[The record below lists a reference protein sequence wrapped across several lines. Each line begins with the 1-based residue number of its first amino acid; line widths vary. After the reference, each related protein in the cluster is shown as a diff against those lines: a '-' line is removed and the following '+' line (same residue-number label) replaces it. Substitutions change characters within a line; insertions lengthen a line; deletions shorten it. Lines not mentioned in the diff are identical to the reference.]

1 MAAAGSAAT
10 SVRFGPFEIDLRT
23 GDLLRSGRKIK
34 LQPQPAKVLC
44 LLATRAGELVTRE
57 QLQQETW
64 GPDTFVDFNHGL
76 NFSIRQI
83 RTCLGDDP
91 DHPVYIETIPR
102 RGYRFIAPV
111 QRVDSAATPP
121 AAASEVEAPAWLGS
135 QTVSTGKVQHEL
147 LRAGK
152 RKRYLWAIAISLALL
167 LITSMVVY
175 RLVAQRPITSI
186 AVLPFNNS
194 PAEEEYVDEGLT
206 DGLIHDL
213 SHLQE
218 LKVISRASAVRFKG
232 RTVDPQTLGR
242 DLGVGSVLTGRFGKR
257 GDSLLLAVELVDTSD
272 GRVLWSGQYSWA
284 SDRVSAIQSD
294 IAGEV
299 AQNLRV
305 KASAEEQRRLAERH
319 TGDPEAYLLYMKG
332 RAALYR
338 WTEPELN
345 GAIVYFQKATEKDP
359 KFALAYAGLADTYYA
374 LSGMYVPPSE
384 AMPKARAAALR
395 ALELDETLS
404 DAHVS
409 LGLVKS
415 RYDWDWSGSEHEFK
429 RAIELNRSNAMAHLW
444 YGWSIAAT
452 GQFGPARAELQRAHE
467 LDPLSTFIEVGLAQ
481 TFYYARQYDEAIA
494 RLRKIVELDPGFLP
508 ARYTLGIVYAQK
520 RMYKEAL
527 TEIQKAVAM
536 GDDAGVQLWVVGYA
550 HAACGNRL
558 EAERVLARI
567 PEDES
572 YSRATIYAALGDKD
586 VAFEQLDQA
595 YRGRD
600 ELLFF
605 IKIDPSL
612 EPLNSDPRFKVLL
625 RRLALEK

>member
-1 MAAAGSAAT
+1 
-10 SVRFGPFEIDLRT
+10 V
-23 GDLLRSGRKIK
+23 
-34 LQPQPAKVLC
+34 
-44 LLATRAGELVTRE
+44 
-57 QLQQETW
+57 ET
-64 GPDTFVDFNHGL
+64 
-76 NFSIRQI
+76 
-83 RTCLGDDP
+83 
-91 DHPVYIETIPR
+91 
-102 RGYRFIAPV
+102 
-111 QRVDSAATPP
+111 
-121 AAASEVEAPAWLGS
+121 PAWLGS

-152 RKRYLWAIAISLALL
+152 QRRYLWAVAISLALL
-167 LITSMVVY
+167 SVTSLAVY
-175 RLVAQRPITSI
+175 RLVVQRPISSI

-194 PAEEEYVDEGLT
+194 PAEQEYVDEGLT

-213 SHLQE
+213 SHLQN
-218 LKVISRASAVRFKG
+218 LKVISRASAVRFRG
-232 RTVDPQTLGR
+232 RTVDPQTVGR
-242 DLGVGSVLTGRFGKR
+242 ELGVGSMLTGRFGKR
-257 GDSLLLAVELVDTSD
+257 GDNLLLAVELVDTSD

-299 AQNLRV
+299 ARNLRV

-338 WTEPELN
+338 WSEPEWNNAL
-345 GAIVYFQKATEKDP
+345 VYFQKATEKDP

-374 LSGMYVPPSE
+374 LSGILPPSE

-415 RYDWDWSGSEHEFK
+415 RYDWDWPGAEHEFK

-444 YGWSIAAT
+444 YGWNLAAT
-452 GQFGPARAELQRAHE
+452 GQIGAARAELQRAHE

-481 TFYYARQYDEAIA
+481 TFYYTRQYDEAIA

-508 ARYTLGIVYAQK
+508 ARYTLGVVYAQK
-520 RMYKEAL
+520 HMCKEAL
-527 TEIQKAVAM
+527 TEVQKAVAM
-536 GDDAGVQLWVVGYA
+536 EEVPVAEMLIVSYVD
-550 HAACGNRL
+550 AACGNRL

-567 PEDES
+567 HGNEG
-572 YSRATIYAALGDKD
+572 YYRAAIYAALGDKD
-586 VAFEQLDQA
+586 ASFEQLDQA
-595 YRGRD
+595 YQGRD
-600 ELLFF
+600 ENL
-605 IKIDPSL
+605 IMTKIDPML
-612 EPLNSDPRFKVLL
+612 GPLNSDPRFKVLL

>member
-10 SVRFGPFEIDLRT
+10 SVRFGPFEINLRT
-23 GDLLRSGRKIK
+23 GDLLRSGHKIK

-57 QLQQETW
+57 QLLQETW

-83 RTCLGDDP
+83 RACLGDDP
-91 DHPVYIETIPR
+91 EHPVYIETIPR

-111 QRVDSAATPP
+111 QGVDTAAAPP
-121 AAASEVEAPAWLGS
+121 AASEVEGPAWLGS
-135 QTVSTGKVQHEL
+135 ETVSTGKVQHEL
-147 LRAGK
+147 LRTGK
-152 RKRYLWAIAISLALL
+152 RRRYLWALAISLALL
-167 LITSMVVY
+167 SVTSMLVY
-175 RLVAQRPITSI
+175 RLVVQRPISSI

-194 PAEEEYVDEGLT
+194 PVEEEYVDEGLT
-206 DGLIHDL
+206 GGLIYDL

-218 LKVISRASAVRFKG
+218 LKVISRASVVRFRG
-232 RTVDPQTLGR
+232 RTVDPQTVGR
-242 DLGVGSVLTGRFGKR
+242 ELGVGSVLTGRFGKR
-257 GDSLLLAVELVDTSD
+257 GDSLLLAVELVDTTD

-305 KASAEEQRRLAERH
+305 KSSAEEQRRLAERH
-319 TGDPEAYLLYMKG
+319 TNDPEAYILYMKG

-338 WTEPELN
+338 WTAPELN
-345 GAIVYFQKATEKDP
+345 NAIVYFQKATEKDP
-359 KFALAYAGLADTYYA
+359 KFALAYAGLADTYGA
-374 LSGMYVPPSE
+374 LSGILPPSE
-384 AMPKARAAALR
+384 AMPKARAAALK

-444 YGWSIAAT
+444 YGWSLAGT
-452 GQFGPARAELQRAHE
+452 GQIGAGRSELQRAHE

-481 TFYYARQYDEAIA
+481 TFYYDRQYDEAIA

-508 ARYTLGIVYAQK
+508 ARYTLAVLYAQK
-520 RMYKEAL
+520 HMYKEAL
-527 TEIQKAVAM
+527 TEAQKAVAM
-536 GDDAGVQLWVVGYA
+536 EDAPETQLIVAYV

-558 EAERVLARI
+558 EAERVLARN
-567 PEDES
+567 PGNEG
-572 YSRATIYAALGDKD
+572 YYRAIIYAALGDKD
-586 VAFEQLDQA
+586 AAFEQLDQA

-600 ELLFF
+600 ESLAF
-605 IKIDPSL
+605 IKIDPNL

-625 RRLALEK
+625 RRLARDK

>member
-1 MAAAGSAAT
+1 MAAAGSAVT
-10 SVRFGPFEIDLRT
+10 SVRFGPFEINLRT

-91 DHPVYIETIPR
+91 EHPVYIETIPR

-121 AAASEVEAPAWLGS
+121 AASEVESPAWLGS
-135 QTVSTGKVQHEL
+135 ETVSTGKVQHEL
-147 LRAGK
+147 LRAVK
-152 RKRYLWAIAISLALL
+152 RKRYLWALAIFLALL
-167 LITSMVVY
+167 SVTSMVVY
-175 RLVAQRPITSI
+175 RLVVQRPISSI

-194 PAEEEYVDEGLT
+194 PVEEEYVDEGLT

-213 SHLQE
+213 SHLQK
-218 LKVISRASAVRFKG
+218 LKVISRASVVRFRG
-232 RTVDPQTLGR
+232 RTVDPQTVGR
-242 DLGVGSVLTGRFGKR
+242 DLGVGSILTGRFGKR
-257 GDSLLLAVELVDTSD
+257 GDNLLLAVELVDTSD
-272 GRVLWSGQYSWA
+272 GRVLWSGQYNWA

-294 IAGEV
+294 IAGEIV
-299 AQNLRV
+299 QNLRV

-319 TGDPEAYLLYMKG
+319 TSNPEAYLLYMKG

-338 WTEPELN
+338 WTVPELN
-345 GAIVYFQKATEKDP
+345 NAIVYFHKATEKDP

-374 LSGMYVPPSE
+374 LSDMNLPPSE

-415 RYDWDWSGSEHEFK
+415 RYDWDWPGSENEFK
-429 RAIELNRSNAMAHLW
+429 RAIELNPSNAMAHLW

-452 GQFGPARAELQRAHE
+452 GQIAAARAELQRAHE
-467 LDPLSTFIEVGLAQ
+467 LDPLTTFIEVGLAQ

-508 ARYTLGIVYAQK
+508 ARNTLGILYAQK
-520 RMYKEAL
+520 HMYKEGLA
-527 TEIQKAVAM
+527 EVQKAVSM
-536 GDDAGVQLWVVGYA
+536 ETDAGVESWFVGYV

-567 PEDES
+567 QGNEG
-572 YSRATIYAALGDKD
+572 YYRAAIYAALGDKD
-586 VAFEQLDQA
+586 AAFEQLDQA
-595 YRGRD
+595 YQARD
-600 ELLFF
+600 ESLAF
-605 IKIDPSL
+605 IKIDPLL

>member
-23 GDLLRSGRKIK
+23 GDLRRSGRKIK

-44 LLATRAGELVTRE
+44 FLATRAGELVTRE

-64 GPDTFVDFNHGL
+64 GPDTFVDFDHGL

-83 RTCLGDDP
+83 RACLGDDP
-91 DHPVYIETIPR
+91 ENPVYIETIPR

-111 QRVDSAATPP
+111 QGVDSAATPP
-121 AAASEVEAPAWLGS
+121 AASEVEGPASLGS
-135 QTVSTGKVQHEL
+135 ETVTTGKVQHEI

-152 RKRYLWAIAISLALL
+152 RRRYLWALAISLALL
-167 LITSMVVY
+167 SLASMLVY
-175 RLVAQRPITSI
+175 RLVVQRPISSI

-194 PAEEEYVDEGLT
+194 PAEEEYVDEGLAE
-206 DGLIHDL
+206 GLIHDL

-218 LKVISRASAVRFKG
+218 LKVISRASAVRFRG
-232 RTVDPQTLGR
+232 RTVDPQTVGR
-242 DLGVGSVLTGRFGKR
+242 DLGVGSILTGRFGKR
-257 GDSLLLAVELVDTSD
+257 GDNLLLAVELVDTSD
-272 GRVLWSGQYSWA
+272 GRVLWSGQYNWA

-305 KASAEEQRRLAERH
+305 KASAEELRRLAERH
-319 TGDPEAYLLYMKG
+319 TGNPEAYLLYMKG

-338 WTEPELN
+338 WTVPEWN
-345 GAIVYFQKATEKDP
+345 NAIVYFQKATEKDP

-374 LSGMYVPPSE
+374 LSGLHLPPSE

-415 RYDWDWSGSEHEFK
+415 RYDWDWSGSENEFK
-429 RAIELNRSNAMAHLW
+429 RAIELNPSNAVAHLW

-452 GQFGPARAELQRAHE
+452 GQIGAARAELQRAHE

-508 ARYTLGIVYAQK
+508 ARYTLGMAYAQK

-527 TEIQKAVAM
+527 TEVQKAVSM
-536 GDDAGVQLWVVGYA
+536 EPDSGVQPWVGYV

-567 PEDES
+567 HGDEG
-572 YSRATIYAALGDKD
+572 YSRAAIYAALGDKD
-586 VAFEQLDQA
+586 AAFEQLDQA

-600 ELLFF
+600 ESLMF
-605 IKIDPSL
+605 IKIDPIF

>member
-111 QRVDSAATPP
+111 QRVDSAATPL
-121 AAASEVEAPAWLGS
+121 AASEVESPAWLGS
-135 QTVSTGKVQHEL
+135 QTVSTGKVQQEL

-152 RKRYLWAIAISLALL
+152 RRRYLWALAISLALL
-167 LITSMVVY
+167 SATSMLVY
-175 RLVAQRPITSI
+175 RLVVHRPITSI

-213 SHLQE
+213 SHLQN
-218 LKVISRASAVRFKG
+218 LKVISRASAVRFRG
-232 RTVDPQTLGR
+232 RTVDPQTVGR
-242 DLGVGSVLTGRFGKR
+242 ELGVGSVLTGRFGKR
-257 GDSLLLAVELVDTSD
+257 GDNLLLAVELVDASD
-272 GRVLWSGQYSWA
+272 SRVIWSGQYSWA

-294 IAGEV
+294 IAGEI

-305 KASAEEQRRLAERH
+305 KASAEEQRRVAEPH
-319 TGDPEAYLLYMKG
+319 SGDPEAYLLYMKG

-338 WTEPELN
+338 WTAPDWNNAL
-345 GAIVYFQKATEKDP
+345 VYFQKATEKDP
-359 KFALAYAGLADTYYA
+359 KFALAYAGLSDTYYS
-374 LSGMYVPPSE
+374 LSGMSLPPSE

-395 ALELDETLS
+395 ALELNETLS

-409 LGLVKS
+409 LGLVKE
-415 RYDWDWSGSEHEFK
+415 RYDWDWPGSEHEFK
-429 RAIELNRSNAMAHLW
+429 RAIELNPSNAVAHLW
-444 YGWSIAAT
+444 YGWSLAAT
-452 GQFGPARAELQRAHE
+452 GQIGAARAELQRAHE
-467 LDPLSTFIEVGLAQ
+467 LDPLATFIEVGLAE

-508 ARYTLGIVYAQK
+508 ARYGLGMAYAQK

-527 TEIQKAVAM
+527 AEVQKAVAM
-536 GDDAGVQLWVVGYA
+536 EDDAGVQSWFVGYV
-550 HAACGNRL
+550 HAACGNRF

-567 PEDES
+567 HGDEG
-572 YSRATIYAALGDKD
+572 YSRAAIYAALGDTD
-586 VAFEQLDQA
+586 AAFEQLDQA

-600 ELLFF
+600 ESLMF

-625 RRLALEK
+625 RRLALDK

>member
-10 SVRFGPFEIDLRT
+10 SVRFGPFEINLRT

-44 LLATRAGELVTRE
+44 FLAKRPGELVTRE

-91 DHPVYIETIPR
+91 ENPVYIETIPR

-111 QRVDSAATPP
+111 QRVDSAAAPP
-121 AAASEVEAPAWLGS
+121 AASEVEGPASLGS
-135 QTVSTGKVQHEL
+135 ETATTGKVQHEL

-152 RKRYLWAIAISLALL
+152 RRRYLWALAISLALL
-167 LITSMVVY
+167 SVTSMLVY
-175 RLVAQRPITSI
+175 RLVVQRPISSI

-206 DGLIHDL
+206 EGLIHDL
-213 SHLQE
+213 SHLQK
-218 LKVISRASAVRFKG
+218 LKVISRASVVRFRG
-232 RTVDPQTLGR
+232 RTVDPQTVGR
-242 DLGVGSVLTGRFGKR
+242 ELGVGSVLTGRFGKR
-257 GDSLLLAVELVDTSD
+257 GDSLLLAVELVDASD
-272 GRVLWSGQYSWA
+272 GRLLWSGQYNWA
-284 SDRVSAIQSD
+284 SDRVSPIESD
-294 IAGEV
+294 IAGEI

-305 KASAEEQRRLAERH
+305 EASAEEQRRLAERH
-319 TGDPEAYLLYMKG
+319 TPDPEAYLLYMKG

-338 WTEPELN
+338 WTVPEWN
-345 GAIVYFQKATEKDP
+345 NAIVYFQKATEKDP

-374 LSGMYVPPSE
+374 LSSIYLPPSE

-415 RYDWDWSGSEHEFK
+415 RYDWDGSGAEHEFK

-452 GQFGPARAELQRAHE
+452 GQIGAGRAELQRAHE
-467 LDPLSTFIEVGLAQ
+467 LDPLATFIEVGVAQ

-508 ARYTLGIVYAQK
+508 ARYTLGVAYAQK

-527 TEIQKAVAM
+527 AEVQKAVAM
-536 GDDAGVQLWVVGYA
+536 EDDAGVQLWVVGYV
-550 HAACGNRL
+550 HAVCGNRL

-567 PEDES
+567 HGNEG
-572 YSRATIYAALGDKD
+572 YSRAAIYAALGDKD
-586 VAFEQLDQA
+586 AAFEQLDQA
-595 YRGRD
+595 YQGRD
-600 ELLFF
+600 ENLIL